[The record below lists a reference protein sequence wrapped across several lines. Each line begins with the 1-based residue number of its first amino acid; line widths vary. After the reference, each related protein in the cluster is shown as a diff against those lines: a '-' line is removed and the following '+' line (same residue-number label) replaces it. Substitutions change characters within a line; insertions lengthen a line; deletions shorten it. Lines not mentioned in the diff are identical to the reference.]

1 MTEEG
6 FKVRFACLGICFLST
21 LLPSPL
27 LPCLFKQGRGYA
39 RLNDY
44 LEENS
49 VKLVLSIIL
58 SLSGKPEDL
67 LYSQH
72 FLGILSY

>member
-6 FKVRFACLGICFLST
+6 FEVRFACLGICFPST

-27 LPCLFKQGRGYA
+27 LPCLFNREEVSA

-58 SLSGKPEDL
+58 SLSGEA
-67 LYSQH
+67 
-72 FLGILSY
+72 